1 MLDALIID
9 EIRRR
14 EEERRRGLERP
25 TLELPLEPPEIDW
38 EDREVEDSEPPRV
51 IIIDL

>member
-25 TLELPLEPPEIDW
+25 VVELPLDPPELDW
-38 EDREVEDSEPPRV
+38 DERDVEESEPPRV